1 MVKWLSPGGVA
12 ERLKAHVLKTC
23 LGHTNV
29 GSNPTPSARL
39 LIRSDS
45 FSNCPRA
52 TSRMIEVATTKNW
65 GGARVAEWARLLSEC
80 WVKPVAGSNPA
91 LPATKKTRSVMDAF
105 FVSIYMNTN
114 QKRLCICKVF
124 FEISEFSLTTLWGY
138 IPQYDE
144 PSC

>member
-1 MVKWLSPGGVA
+1 MVKSLSPGGVA

-39 LIRSDS
+39 IISSDS
-45 FSNCPRA
+45 FSNCPCA
-52 TSRMIEVATTKNW
+52 TSRMLEVATTKNW

-105 FVSIYMNTN
+105 FVSIN
-114 QKRLCICKVF
+114 K
-124 FEISEFSLTTLWGY
+124 
-138 IPQYDE
+138 
-144 PSC
+144 